1 MTMLSCLIVDDEAPA
16 RKRIRDL
23 LRGRPDVDLLGECED
38 GPSAVEAIVERS
50 PDVVF
55 LDVQMPEMSGFDVL
69 QALEPEQVPVIVF
82 VTAYDRHAVDAFEAG
97 ALDYLLKPF
106 TEARFGASLDRVR
119 DRLERE
125 GPGPERERVRRW
137 LAAGGAPSDRIVV
150 RTGNRIRFV
159 EIADVARVEAAG
171 NYVRLHTATDE
182 HLVRG
187 SLRSFQARL
196 ADAGFVR
203 VHNSHLIRWSRVRE
217 LERWG
222 HGEYR
227 ITLDGG
233 DTVVSSRTYSA
244 DIQAL
249 LS

>member
-1 MTMLSCLIVDDEAPA
+1 MILSVLIVDDEAPA
-16 RKRIRDL
+16 RKRLRDL
-23 LRGRPDVDLLGECED
+23 LRATPDVDLLGECED

-69 QALEPEQVPVIVF
+69 HALEPEHMPVIVF
-82 VTAYDRHAVDAFEAG
+82 VTAYDRHAVAAFEEG

-106 TEARFGASLDRVR
+106 TEARFRASVDRVR
-119 DRLERE
+119 ERLARE
-125 GPGPERERVRRW
+125 GPGPERDRMQRW
-137 LAAGGAPSDRIVV
+137 LAGGGGPSDRIVV
-150 RTGNRIRFV
+150 RSGSRIRFV
-159 EIADVARVEAAG
+159 EVAQVVRIEAAG
-171 NYVRLHTATDE
+171 NYVQLHTKDGE

-187 SLRSFQARL
+187 SLRDFATRL

-203 VHNSHLIRWSRVRE
+203 VHNSHVVNWARVRE

-233 DTVVSSRTYSA
+233 DVVVSSRTYA
-244 DIQAL
+244 PRIQQL
-249 LS
+249 LG